1 MRRIFVPLNC
11 QMDVAMKRLLYV
23 LRPIFF
29 LEFAIVA
36 AVQLYLAFYGPAAPS
51 TATGAVYRVV
61 IHGGVTYATKWQHY
75 FASDL
80 ANAVTVGLGV
90 LVVFLSRRTQRSKSS
105 P

>member
-1 MRRIFVPLNC
+1 
-11 QMDVAMKRLLYV
+11 MKSLLYV

-29 LEFAIVA
+29 VEIAIVA
-36 AVQLYLAFYGPAAPS
+36 AVQLYLAFYGPAVPS
-51 TATGAVYRVV
+51 VTTGAVYRVV

-90 LVVFLSRRTQRSKSS
+90 IVVFLSRRTRQSKSAS
-105 P
+105 